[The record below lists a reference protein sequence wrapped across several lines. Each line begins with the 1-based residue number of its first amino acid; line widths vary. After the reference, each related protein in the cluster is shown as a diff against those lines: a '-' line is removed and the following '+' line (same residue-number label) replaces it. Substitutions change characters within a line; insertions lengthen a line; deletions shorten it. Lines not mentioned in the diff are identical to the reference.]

1 MVVDGVFIEGTLK
14 TRIQRMFVIAPNTAK
29 LEISTPRMAKLV
41 DSSHS
46 TKNIMKLV
54 YLRSFLKYENSN
66 QD

>member
-41 DSSHS
+41 DSSFA
-46 TKNIMKLV
+46 TKK
-54 YLRSFLKYENSN
+54 E
-66 QD
+66 

>member
-1 MVVDGVFIEGTLK
+1 MGVFIAGTLN

-41 DSSHS
+41 DFSHS
-46 TKNIMKLV
+46 KKNRKKLV